1 MQVCPANEYQVTT
14 PTLIYLG
21 GDAYPDEADC
31 EQRLASVVAE
41 SLGFSFVSQ
50 RSFVLGDE
58 MTTGDWRSIPL
69 RLTRAQEF
77 ISQLEGSVVVMG
89 RSSGARVASLL
100 DNLPQVKAIV
110 CLAYPFK
117 NPDHPP
123 EESRYV
129 HLASMSKP
137 TLICQGV
144 RDNYGGLQ
152 VTRMYQLSEAVELFF
167 LNMCHGFGPSDEQL
181 RLIVLRTKR
190 FLDFLVK

>member
-1 MQVCPANEYQVTT
+1 MAVCLASSHQVAT

-41 SLGFSFVSQ
+41 NLGFGFVSQ
-50 RSFVLGDE
+50 RCFVIGDE
-58 MTTGDWRSIPL
+58 MNTGSWKSIPL

-77 ISQLEGSVVVMG
+77 IAQLVGPVVLMG

-100 DNLPQVKAIV
+100 AVLPQVKAIV

-117 NPDHPP
+117 NPDHPQ
-123 EESRYV
+123 EEARYV
-129 HLASMSKP
+129 HLASMRKP
-137 TLICQGV
+137 TLIFQGV
-144 RDNYGGLQ
+144 RDNYGGLK
-152 VTRMYQLSEAVELFF
+152 VTRQYQLSKAVELFF
-167 LNMCHGFGPSDEQL
+167 LDLCHGFGPSDEQL
-181 RLIVLRTKR
+181 GLIVLRTQR

>member
-1 MQVCPANEYQVTT
+1 MPVCLASAHQVAT

-41 SLGFSFVSQ
+41 NLGFSFVSQ
-50 RSFVLGDE
+50 KCFVIGDE
-58 MTTGDWRSIPL
+58 MSTGAWKSIPL

-77 ISQLEGSVVVMG
+77 ISQFVGPVVLMG

-100 DNLPQVKAIV
+100 DDLPQVKAIV

-129 HLASMSKP
+129 HLASMTKP

-152 VTRMYQLSEAVELFF
+152 ITRKYQLSEAVELFF
-167 LNMCHGFGPSDEQL
+167 LNLCHGFGPSDEQL
-181 RLIVLRTKR
+181 RLIVLRTQR

>member
-1 MQVCPANEYQVTT
+1 MPVCLGNSHQDAT

-41 SLGFSFVSQ
+41 NLSFSFVSQ
-50 RSFVLGDE
+50 KCFVIGDE
-58 MTTGDWRSIPL
+58 MSIGSWRSIPL

-77 ISQLEGSVVVMG
+77 ISQFVGPVVLMG

-100 DNLPQVKAIV
+100 ADLPQVKAIV

-137 TLICQGV
+137 MLIFQGIK
-144 RDNYGGLQ
+144 DNYGGLK
-152 VTRMYQLSEAVELFF
+152 VTRQYQLSEAVELFF
-167 LNMCHGFGPSDEQL
+167 LNLCHGFGPSDEQL
-181 RLIVLRTKR
+181 RLVVLRTQR